1 LSYSKVRA
9 IARVATPASEDDL
22 VDIALH
28 APAAHVERLARG
40 LRTSDQHEP
49 TQNAEDASRRCR
61 TQWRWDEDT
70 GELVFWGRL
79 PAQDGAALLAA
90 ATRAEHEQTGT
101 LASDTSSV
109 GPDTG
114 GSAEHPDLTGPP
126 PIDLGPALVAMA
138 TITCATIA
146 APVHAVSAE
155 ILIHHTPH
163 GAHLDD
169 GPPLTSAA
177 AQEMACGARERS
189 VIIDEWRILHYGRSR
204 RAPRR
209 RNYAPCTCLT
219 GRWPNPRLRSHPVST
234 RPPRATLATRR
245 DQRPDQPRWKSASQ
259 EVRTIINLV
268 KTTMMRNDETA
279 GTTQSR
285 ARTAVQNI
293 G

>member
-1 LSYSKVRA
+1 MGGAWGAFLRA
-9 IARVATPASEDDL
+9 LAVLALRHGSTHLEGTRPGSPVLGGVAADGGGIHRGPVVLLQSPGHRPGRHTASEDDL

-40 LRTSDQHEP
+40 LRTADQHEP

-90 ATRAEHEQTGT
+90 ATRAEHEQTRT

-126 PIDLGPALVAMA
+126 PIDLGQALVAMA

-189 VIIDEWRILHYGRSR
+189 VIIDDDGCILHYGRSR
-204 RAPRR
+204 RTPSA
-209 RNYAPCTCLT
+209 AQ
-219 GRWPNPRLRSHPVST
+219 LRALH
-234 RPPRATLATRR
+234 LR
-245 DQRPDQPRWKSASQ
+245 DRC
-259 EVRTIINLV
+259 
-268 KTTMMRNDETA
+268 
-279 GTTQSR
+279 
-285 ARTAVQNI
+285 
-293 G
+293 